1 MADAMMCPNCGVAMN
16 HHGDKVLYEEAGAV
30 GGHDSPLGGTVFEF
44 HSCPQ
49 CGGTA
54 TRAE

>member
-1 MADAMMCPNCGVAMN
+1 MMCPNCGVAMN

-30 GGHDSPLGGTVFEF
+30 GGHDSALGGAVFEF